1 MRRVT
6 GGAGSACSTLR
17 VRTTPM
23 SVKALVRVA
32 GRPRRF
38 EPLDWKSTRL
48 VWMRHP
54 GPTPVG

>member
-1 MRRVT
+1 
-6 GGAGSACSTLR
+6 
-17 VRTTPM
+17 M